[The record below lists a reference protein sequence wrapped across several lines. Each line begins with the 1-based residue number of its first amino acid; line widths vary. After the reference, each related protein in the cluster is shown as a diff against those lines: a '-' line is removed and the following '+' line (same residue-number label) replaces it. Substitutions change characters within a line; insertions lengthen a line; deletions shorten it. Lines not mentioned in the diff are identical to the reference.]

1 MKIMKLLEAV
11 TGKCLEVEENVT
23 PMSEQRKGL
32 NKKKQISQG
41 KMKIQSQTFIKGT
54 RNANFKKHSVR
65 LTANWR

>member
-32 NKKKQISQG
+32 NKKK
-41 KMKIQSQTFIKGT
+41 T
-54 RNANFKKHSVR
+54 NFTGEDENTVSDIHKRYKKCKF
-65 LTANWR
+65 